1 MPSQFFTK
9 CSETVILLPEYHL
22 MAPLSQ
28 EHPHLSSE
36 EKASVCKHL
45 NCQKLSQEICIEAVQ
60 NELMPLRLI
69 VQALFVQQLH
79 THQAFKEC
87 SESFRYM
94 HCGEFSGSLSGSR
107 CLLPRSQNMGESPFK
122 QPTEEGE
129 RTISPAPLG
138 SLFQKDCS
146 TKRSELNKE
155 DYESTSFRLQTL
167 EQELISLKRSLRR
180 QNVPKGSDHVTPKT
194 ESFRLIGL
202 EGRTVVKKRKSLGQV
217 SSCIGWASHRK
228 YASRILKIFRRIT
241 MLGKGKSK
249 IKKAASG
256 LSSTSLACKTKPLH
270 QMYNC

>member
-1 MPSQFFTK
+1 M
-9 CSETVILLPEYHL
+9 
-22 MAPLSQ
+22 PLSQ

-36 EKASVCKHL
+36 EKASVCKYL

-69 VQALFVQQLH
+69 VQALFAQQLH

-87 SESFRYM
+87 SESFRYIQY
-94 HCGEFSGSLSGSR
+94 GEFSGSLSGSR
-107 CLLPRSQNMGESPFK
+107 CHIPRSQNLGESPF
-122 QPTEEGE
+122 QQAIEEGE
-129 RTISPAPLG
+129 TTIRPPPLG
-138 SLFQKDCS
+138 SLLQKESS

-167 EQELISLKRSLRR
+167 EQELMSVKISLRR
-180 QNVPKGSDHVTPKT
+180 QNVPKGSGHVTPKT
-194 ESFRLIGL
+194 ESFRVIGL

-217 SSCIGWASHRK
+217 SSCIGLSWASHRK
-228 YASRILKIFRRIT
+228 HASRILKIFRRIT

-256 LSSTSLACKTKPLH
+256 LSNTTVACKTKPLH